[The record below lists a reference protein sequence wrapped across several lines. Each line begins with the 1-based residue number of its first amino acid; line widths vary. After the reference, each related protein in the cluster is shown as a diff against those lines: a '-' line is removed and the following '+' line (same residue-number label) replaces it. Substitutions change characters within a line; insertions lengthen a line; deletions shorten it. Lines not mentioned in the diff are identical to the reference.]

1 MRSEDPSLDTNLL
14 GNLPTSIQLQ
24 SEERLKELED
34 KRELGKFSKR
44 LKCCGYFFIFFS
56 TFLLLNACVGF
67 SSAPF
72 YLPKVDCNPF
82 EPSEE
87 CLSLKTVTSAM
98 YSVELAGA
106 LLMIVHGL
114 LLIAI
119 LDHIR
124 SLRFIKLVQ
133 TFTKFLFGAYAILIV
148 LRISLY
154 FKVRADALDHDVYN

>member
-1 MRSEDPSLDTNLL
+1 MTGEDPSLDTNLL

-24 SEERLKELED
+24 SEERLKELEE

-44 LKCCGYFFIFFS
+44 LKYCGYFFIFFS
-56 TFLLLNACVGF
+56 SFLLLNACVGF

-72 YLPKVDCNPF
+72 YLPKVDCNSF
-82 EPSEE
+82 EPSDD
-87 CLSLKTVTSAM
+87 CLSLKNVTSAM

-119 LDHIR
+119 LDHLR
-124 SLRFIKLVQ
+124 SIKFIKIVQ
-133 TFTKFLFGAYAILIV
+133 KFTKCLFGAYTILIV
-148 LRISLY
+148 LRVSLY
-154 FKVRADALDHDVYN
+154 FKVRDDALDHDVYN